1 MMQIRGGRGYET
13 EQSLAARGEEP
24 VPVER
29 IMRDYRINKIFEGST
44 EIMHLF
50 MAREMVDRH
59 LQVAGALIDPDKPLG
74 AKLAALPKMLAF
86 YAWWYPTRFFG
97 WGLWPRYAEFGR
109 LATHLRFVERAS
121 RRLARASFHGM
132 LRYQAG
138 LQNKQAFLFR
148 LVDIA
153 NEAFAMAATVSRA
166 QALVATG
173 APEAKDAVRTADA
186 FCRHA
191 RRRAKALFR
200 NLWSNDDVLRYRHG
214 VSVLEGASLWLEA
227 GILEHHAAP
236 VRTREQKQK
245 VPVAV

>member
-1 MMQIRGGRGYET
+1 
-13 EQSLAARGEEP
+13 

-59 LQVAGALIDPDKPLG
+59 LQVAGALIDPDKPLA
-74 AKLAALPKMLAF
+74 AKLAVLPKMAAF
-86 YAWWYPTRFFG
+86 YAWWYPTRFLG
-97 WGLWPRYAEFGR
+97 WGFWPRYAGFGP
-109 LATHLRFVERAS
+109 LARHLRFVERAS

-132 LRYQAG
+132 LVYQAK

-166 QALVATG
+166 KTLEDTH
-173 APEAKDAVRTADA
+173 APEAAEAVRIADV
-186 FCRHA
+186 FCRQA
-191 RRRAKALFR
+191 RRRVHGLFR
-200 NLWSNDDVLRYRHG
+200 DLWSNDDRARYGHGARVLRG
-214 VSVLEGASLWLEA
+214 EEVWLEA
-227 GILEHHAAP
+227 GILEHQAHRGQDAP
-236 VRTREQKQK
+236 QKQE
-245 VPVAV
+245 VAVEA